1 MNRSFKITG
10 FFTLLIFFVF
20 PLFCQA
26 QTYND
31 GIIEYDI
38 ILSGDAD
45 TLSSRLFKNA
55 YMILYVRGQ
64 QTRTE
69 LHTSLG
75 NTITIYDEKKG
86 NAVILSEYGGQRVMV
101 RLSPDQYKSANKKYL
116 HPVVTYSD
124 KGKVIYGFDCKT
136 AQMKFSDGTS
146 FYVYISPEIKFQTL
160 YNGLPA
166 ILQGFPLEYESDLDG
181 LKVIY
186 KVRKIKKDAVIANLF
201 TVPDEGYRE
210 VKFEDIYKQ

>member
-1 MNRSFKITG
+1 MINRFVI
-10 FFTLLIFFVF
+10 LLNFFVF
-20 PLFCQA
+20 PFFSKA

-31 GIIEYDI
+31 GTIEYDI
-38 ILSGDAD
+38 ILSGDTD
-45 TLSSRLFKNA
+45 TLSARLFKNA

-101 RLSPDQYKSANKKYL
+101 RLSPEQYKSANNKYL
-116 HPVVTYSD
+116 NPVVTYSD
-124 KGKVIYGFDCKT
+124 KGKTIYGFECKS
-136 AQMKFSDGTS
+136 AQMKFSNGTS
-146 FYVYISPEIKFQTL
+146 FNVYISPEIKFQTL

-166 ILQGFPLEYESDLDG
+166 VLEGFPLEYESDLEG

-186 KVRKIKKDAVIANLF
+186 KVRKIKKDAITANLF
-201 TVPDEGYRE
+201 MVPDEGYRE
-210 VKFEDIYKQ
+210 VKFEEVYKQ